1 MMTETLKDFRVLV
14 FYFAITFRLYSEE
27 LHLAVF
33 MIFPCVSG
41 SMPDELLLVMPDGM
55 DGV

>member
-1 MMTETLKDFRVLV
+1 MTETLKDFRVLV